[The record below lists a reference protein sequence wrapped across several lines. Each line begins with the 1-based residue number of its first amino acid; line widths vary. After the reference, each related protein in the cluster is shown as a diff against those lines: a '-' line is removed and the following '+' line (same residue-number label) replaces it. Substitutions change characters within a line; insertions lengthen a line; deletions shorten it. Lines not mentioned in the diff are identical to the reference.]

1 MSDAQTISEVAGP
14 SPPSVLIGPGDEG
27 LFVGMIHKAG
37 QLRTFVAD
45 GVETMLRRIESILI
59 GEFGTTQAVASS
71 TASDAVA
78 NHVAAATL
86 PDAHS
91 EALQEIELLRG
102 ELGQAH
108 MKIASLIEPPPP
120 PPPTLP
126 PDKPPPAPKLAVV
139 PTQDPAVE
147 GKG

>member
-27 LFVGMIHKAG
+27 LFVGLIHKAG

-71 TASDAVA
+71 TASAAVA

-108 MKIASLIEPPPP
+108 MKLADAMPTAQPEPPA
-120 PPPTLP
+120 
-126 PDKPPPAPKLAVV
+126 PAPKLAIV
-139 PTQDPAVE
+139 PTQDPVVE

>member
-1 MSDAQTISEVAGP
+1 
-14 SPPSVLIGPGDEG
+14 
-27 LFVGMIHKAG
+27 
-37 QLRTFVAD
+37 
-45 GVETMLRRIESILI
+45 MLRRIESILI
-59 GEFGTTQAVASS
+59 GEFGMKQADASAI
-71 TASDAVA
+71 ASAAVA

-108 MKIASLIEPPPP
+108 MKIANLIESPP
-120 PPPTLP
+120 PPPTLA
-126 PDKPPPAPKLAVV
+126 PDPPPSQARGDDGRFSAPAAPKLAVV
-139 PTQDPAVE
+139 PTEDPAVE